1 MGGTGRMSGICDG
14 RVVIVTG
21 AGRGIGRGHAIEFAA
36 QGAKV
41 VVNDLG
47 GEVDGSGHSAVP
59 AEEVA
64 AELRAMGAQAV
75 ANTDDVADAAGAR
88 NLVQTALDHFGGLDV
103 LVNNAGML
111 RDRVLANMTEDEWD
125 AVMRVHLKGTY
136 QPSHVAAQYWRD
148 LAKAGEPVDGR
159 IVSTSSGSGLF
170 GNPGQANY
178 AAAKAGIVG
187 FTLVAAKELA
197 RYGVTANV
205 IAPAGRTRMTIPLGL
220 GADRDEDLYHWSD
233 PENVAPLVVWLGSAA
248 SAGVTGQVFEV
259 MGGRIGVIEGFRRG
273 PFVQQ
278 EDRWDPAQLGP
289 IVADL
294 VARSEPPQPVVPDM

>member
-1 MGGTGRMSGICDG
+1 MSGICEG

-47 GEVDGSGHSAVP
+47 GEVDGSGHSTVP

-197 RYGVTANV
+197 RYGVTANA

>member
-1 MGGTGRMSGICDG
+1 MSGICEG

-47 GEVDGSGHSAVP
+47 GEVDGSGHSTVP

-88 NLVQTALDHFGGLDV
+88 NLVQTALDHFGGLDM

-197 RYGVTANV
+197 RYGVTANA

-294 VARSEPPQPVVPDM
+294 VARSEPPQPVVPEFG

>member
-88 NLVQTALDHFGGLDV
+88 NLVQTAIDHFGGLDV

-197 RYGVTANV
+197 RYGVTANA

>member
-1 MGGTGRMSGICDG
+1 MSGICEG

-47 GEVDGSGHSAVP
+47 GELDGSGHSAVP

-88 NLVQTALDHFGGLDV
+88 NLVQTAIDHFGGLDV

-148 LAKAGEPVDGR
+148 LAKAGEAVDGR
-159 IVSTSSGSGLF
+159 IISTSSGSGLF

>member
-1 MGGTGRMSGICDG
+1 MSGICEG

-47 GEVDGSGHSAVP
+47 SEVDGSGHSTVP

-88 NLVQTALDHFGGLDV
+88 NLVQTAIDHFGGLDV

-197 RYGVTANV
+197 RYGVTANA

-273 PFVQQ
+273 PFVHQ

>member
-1 MGGTGRMSGICDG
+1 MSGICDG

-47 GEVDGSGHSAVP
+47 SEVDGSGHSTVP

-148 LAKAGEPVDGR
+148 LAKAGEAVDGR
-159 IVSTSSGSGLF
+159 IISTSSGSGLF

>member
-1 MGGTGRMSGICDG
+1 MSGICEN

-21 AGRGIGRGHAIEFAA
+21 AGRGIGRGHAIAFAA

-41 VVNDLG
+41 VVNDHG
-47 GEVDGSGHSAVP
+47 GEVDGSGSSAAP
-59 AEEVA
+59 AEELA
-64 AELRAMGAQAV
+64 AELRAMGAEAV
-75 ANTDDVADAAGAR
+75 ANTDDAADSAGAR
-88 NLVQTALDHFGGLDV
+88 NLVQSAIDHFGRLDV

-148 LAKAGEPVDGR
+148 QAKAGEKVDAR
-159 IVSTSSGSGLF
+159 IISTSSGSGLF

-187 FTLVAAKELA
+187 FTLVAAKELS

-220 GADRDEDLYHWSD
+220 GADRDESLWHWSD
-233 PENVAPLVVWLGSAA
+233 PENVAPLVVWLGSEAA
-248 SAGVTGQVFEV
+248 AGVTGRVFEV
-259 MGGRIGVIEGFRRG
+259 MGGRVGVIDGFRRG
-273 PFVQQ
+273 PFVHR
-278 EDRWDPAQLGP
+278 EDQWDPAELGP
-289 IVADL
+289 IVTELLSRA
-294 VARSEPPQPVVPDM
+294 APEEPIVPDM

>member
-1 MGGTGRMSGICDG
+1 MNGICEN

-21 AGRGIGRGHAIEFAA
+21 AGRGIGRGHALEFAA

-41 VVNDLG
+41 VVNDHG
-47 GEVDGSGHSAVP
+47 GEVDGTGASSTP
-59 AEEVA
+59 AEDVA
-64 AELRAMGAQAV
+64 AELRSMGAEAV
-75 ANTDDVADAAGAR
+75 ANTDDVADTVGAR
-88 NLVQTALDHFGGLDV
+88 NLVQTAIDQFGRLDV

-148 LAKAGEPVDGR
+148 QAKAGSKVDGR
-159 IVSTSSGSGLF
+159 IISTSSGSGLF

-187 FTLVAAKELA
+187 FTLVAAKELS

-220 GADRDEDLYHWSD
+220 GAERDEALWHWSD
-233 PENVAPLVVWLGSAA
+233 PENVAPLVVWLGSEAA
-248 SAGVTGQVFEV
+248 AGVTGRVFEV
-259 MGGRIGVIEGFRRG
+259 MGGRVGVVDGFRRG
-273 PFVQQ
+273 PFVHR
-278 EDRWDPAQLGP
+278 EDRWDPAELGP
-289 IVADL
+289 IVTDL
-294 VARSEPPQPVVPDM
+294 LSRAAPEEPIVPDM

>member
-1 MGGTGRMSGICDG
+1 MSGICDG

-47 GEVDGSGHSAVP
+47 SEVDGSGHSTVP

-88 NLVQTALDHFGGLDV
+88 NLVQTAIDHFGGLDV

-148 LAKAGEPVDGR
+148 LAKAGEAVDGR
-159 IVSTSSGSGLF
+159 IISTSSGSGLF

-197 RYGVTANV
+197 RYGVTANA

>member
-1 MGGTGRMSGICDG
+1 MSGICDG

-47 GEVDGSGHSAVP
+47 SEVDGSSHSTVP

-148 LAKAGEPVDGR
+148 LAKAGEAVDGR
-159 IVSTSSGSGLF
+159 IISTSSGSGLF

>member
-47 GEVDGSGHSAVP
+47 GEVDGSGHSTVP

>member
-1 MGGTGRMSGICDG
+1 MSGICEG

-47 GEVDGSGHSAVP
+47 GEVDGSGHSTVP

-197 RYGVTANV
+197 RYGVTANA

-294 VARSEPPQPVVPDM
+294 VARSEPPQPVVPEFG

>member
-47 GEVDGSGHSAVP
+47 SEVDGSGHSTVP

-148 LAKAGEPVDGR
+148 LAKAGEAVDGR
-159 IVSTSSGSGLF
+159 IISTSSGSGLF